1 MDSAVGSRWEI
12 APLRGKNVGSPIS
25 RVLCVVAACA
35 AAMTVIYLRTQ
46 LLAPLSNLPE
56 SRPSRAGS
64 RDGTTEAERSLA
76 LCLILLRAGFTE
88 PTESPRSLVSSYLT
102 VSPLPRISELI
113 VRRCTFCCTVPNLA
127 AGRRYRPLC
136 PAKPG
141 LSSPGRNQ
149 QRPSGEPTSSF

>member
-1 MDSAVGSRWEI
+1 MT
-12 APLRGKNVGSPIS
+12 APAAQEGKNVGSPIS

-35 AAMTVIYLRTQ
+35 APMTVIYLRTQ
-46 LLAPLSNLPE
+46 LLATLSNLPE
-56 SRPSRAGS
+56 SHPSRAGS
-64 RDGTTEAERSLA
+64 RNCSAEAERSLA

-102 VSPLPRISELI
+102 ISPLPRISELT
-113 VRRCTFCCTVPNLA
+113 VRRCTFCCTFPNLS

-136 PAKPG
+136 PMKPG

-149 QRPSGEPTSSF
+149 QRPSGEPTHLFYLD